1 VKIDSS
7 LAWYIEKLKEIAP
20 PQQGEEALLIHHA
33 KEGNIYAKERLI
45 TMFLKVA
52 LRIALWHHEKF
63 KFPLAETIQDA
74 NIGLILALEK
84 FPIEKNIRFST
95 YAPWWIRQYIV
106 RQTQG
111 FSNIF
116 YSLPVHTKEKLIVI
130 LKIRSKYD
138 YECSECESFY
148 NCFRLHREIMDQINC
163 DMESAVNYLNLLQT
177 PINIEELVTENYN
190 LSYVYN
196 ESNENILE
204 NVYKNEL
211 TKQLNTAFSKL
222 KEKECFVLNER
233 FGLIDGEPKTLETV
247 GTMLGVTRE
256 RVRQIESRALK
267 RLKKLSDLKLW
278 FKDNYYN

>member
-1 VKIDSS
+1 
-7 LAWYIEKLKEIAP
+7 
-20 PQQGEEALLIHHA
+20 
-33 KEGNIYAKERLI
+33 
-45 TMFLKVA
+45 
-52 LRIALWHHEKF
+52 
-63 KFPLAETIQDA
+63 
-74 NIGLILALEK
+74 
-84 FPIEKNIRFST
+84 
-95 YAPWWIRQYIV
+95 
-106 RQTQG
+106 
-111 FSNIF
+111 
-116 YSLPVHTKEKLIVI
+116 
-130 LKIRSKYD
+130 
-138 YECSECESFY
+138 
-148 NCFRLHREIMDQINC
+148 
-163 DMESAVNYLNLLQT
+163 MESAVNYLNLLQT